1 MSSDA
6 IDSQS
11 YQSAVAAV
19 AAVAHK
25 AFLCTAHDKEITS

>member
-19 AAVAHK
+19 AHN
-25 AFLCTAHDKEITS
+25 AFLCTAHDKEMTS

>member
-11 YQSAVAAV
+11 CQAAV
-19 AAVAHK
+19 AAVPSMRSCAQ
-25 AFLCTAHDKEITS
+25 LMTKEMNS

>member
-25 AFLCTAHDKEITS
+25 AFLCTDDDKEITS